1 MAPITIT
8 IIRDNSSYYCEIDEE
23 DNILKLKNILL
34 EKLIEKGEDFGI
46 NYKHIC
52 FSNKYKFL
60 DNHLKI
66 KDIHPNHMFIFSII
80 SIPCSE
86 HENNLLK
93 FNEEYKNDLQYFQD
107 NKNHN
112 FPELKNE
119 EGFIIEGVLVE
130 QAEPII
136 PPAAPRLSRRI
147 GQIYSFAELSEFDGM
162 PKYPSIQSPDKTE
175 IYNSVNPVD
184 EFDGMPEYPPIQSPD
199 KTEIYN
205 SVNPVDEFIGMPKLI
220 NNNIDDNSD
229 SDLEDLP
236 ELD

>member
-1 MAPITIT
+1 MALITIT

-23 DNILKLKNILL
+23 DTILKLKNILL
-34 EKLIEKGEDFGI
+34 EKLIENGEDWGI

-80 SIPCSE
+80 SISCSE

-93 FNEEYKNDLQYFQD
+93 FNEKYKNDLKYFQD

-112 FPELKNE
+112 FPEVKDE

-130 QAEPII
+130 

-147 GQIYSFAELSEFDGM
+147 GQIYSFDEM
-162 PKYPSIQSPDKTE
+162 PD
-175 IYNSVNPVD
+175 
-184 EFDGMPEYPPIQSPD
+184 YPPIQTSD
-199 KTEIYN
+199 KLEILN